1 MSGKVMVLVEHRDG
15 AAARISGENL
25 TLAQKLAT
33 ATGGTASAL
42 VLGSGDAARAVA
54 TSVAGKNLAEVLLVD
69 NPHLKDYTPEGYAKA
84 IEQVVAQEKPNTL
97 ILGHDSLGYD
107 LAGKLAARLG
117 RACMTDISE
126 FRVESG
132 QSVFVKPVYYGKL
145 QADIQLRGD
154 GPHVI
159 SARPGAFAADEV
171 EAGQAPVREVAVTL
185 ADSEMRTKVHGF
197 LSQVKG
203 AVDLTAAEIIV
214 SGGRGLQKPENFPTH
229 SRSGRGLGSGKSAP
243 RGPVVDAG
251 WMPRDRQVGSSGQTV
266 SPKLYIAVGIS
277 GAMQHL
283 VGMKNSKVIV
293 AINKDPNAPIFD
305 IADYGIVDD
314 LFKVVPALI
323 EAVKA
328 RR

>member
-15 AAARISGENL
+15 ATARISGENL
-25 TLAQKLAT
+25 TLAQKLAA

-42 VLGSGDAARAVA
+42 VLGAGDAARAVA
-54 TSVAGKNLAEVLLVD
+54 TSVAGKKLAEVLLVE

-84 IEQVVAQEKPNTL
+84 IEQVVAQERPDYL

-107 LAGKLAARLG
+107 LAGKVAARLG

-145 QADIQLRGD
+145 QADVQLRGD

-159 SARPGAFAADEV
+159 SARPGAFAADEA
-171 EAGQAPVREVAVTL
+171 EAGQTPVREVALTL

-203 AVDLTAAEIIV
+203 AVDLSAAEIIV
-214 SGGRGLQKPENFPTH
+214 SGGRGLQKPENFQLIRDLAAALGAEVGA
-229 SRSGRGLGSGKSAP
+229 SR
-243 RGPVVDAG
+243 PVVDAG

-328 RR
+328 RA